1 MAGDGLADA
10 LLAALAR
17 AAVLVSSARLHW
29 HKQAIVRGVVSSFKL
44 VNKTAISLIIWAVAP
59 IVAFTMGFTLPGKIR
74 GFLLQEAHCDHL
86 SPSTQTL
93 LRHRL

>member
-10 LLAALAR
+10 LLAALPR
-17 AAVLVSSARLHW
+17 AAVLVSPAGLHW
-29 HKQAIVRGVVSSFKL
+29 HKQAIVRGDVSSFKL
-44 VNKTAISLIIWAVAP
+44 TRAAISLIIWAVAP

-74 GFLLQEAHCDHL
+74 GLLLQEAHCGHL